1 MDPMDTATARRRL
14 DEIRLGLDRSIA
26 VLRGEH
32 PEETTSGYPL
42 DPADAGSN
50 LTEVDRITAIVD
62 AAQRQRAEVLDALDR
77 LEHGSYGVCID
88 CGRPVPEGRLEARP
102 EAARCVSCQ
111 SKLDRQRR

>member
-1 MDPMDTATARRRL
+1 MDTVTTRRRL
-14 DEIRLGLDRSIA
+14 DEIREGLDRSIS

-32 PEETTSGYPL
+32 PEEATSGYPL

-50 LTEVDRITAIVD
+50 LTEVDRITAILD
-62 AAQRQRAEVLDALDR
+62 AAQRQRTEVLDALER
-77 LEHGSYGVCID
+77 LEHGSYGVCVD

>member
-1 MDPMDTATARRRL
+1 MDPMDTATARARL
-14 DEIRLGLDRSIA
+14 DEIREGLDRSIA

-50 LTEVDRITAIVD
+50 LTEVDRITAILD

-77 LEHGSYGVCID
+77 LERGSYGTCVD
-88 CGRPVPEGRLEARP
+88 CGSPVPEGRLEARP
-102 EAARCVSCQ
+102 EAARCVACQ

>member
-14 DEIRLGLDRSIA
+14 DEIRSGLDRSIS

-32 PEETTSGYPL
+32 PEDANSGYPL

-50 LTEVDRITAIVD
+50 LTEVDRITAILD
-62 AAQRQRAEVLDALDR
+62 AAQRQRAEVVDALSR
-77 LEHGSYGVCID
+77 LDSGSYGTCVG
-88 CGRPVPEGRLEARP
+88 CGRPVPDGRLEARP
-102 EAARCVSCQ
+102 EAARCVACQ